1 MFGPIRID
9 KCYIPQAAKG
19 IHKIEKV
26 MLFNSMQRKYDGPNK
41 ENTNPKVSNRDNS
54 GGYPNF
60 EWENHMHLTL
70 WDDPSGTKGTVSKN
84 VTYGAVLLDNG
95 VVINVMP
102 GWGDILAAEF
112 SEIGRLLLLSEGE
125 TVEFVEVMG

>member
-1 MFGPIRID
+1 MGPIRID
-9 KCYIPQAAKG
+9 DCYIPQAAKG

-26 MLFNSMQRKYDGPNK
+26 MLFKSMQRKYDGPNK
-41 ENTNPKVSNRDNS
+41 ENSTSRVFNMDQS

-60 EWENHMHLTL
+60 EWKNHIHLTM
-70 WDDPSGTKGTVSKN
+70 WHDPHGTKGTVPKN

-102 GWGDILAAEF
+102 GWGNVGEEEF
-112 SEIGRLLLLSEGE
+112 SAIGRLLLLSEGE
-125 TVEFVEVMG
+125 EVEFVDNVMS